1 MLRPTHIKAIKL
13 GAAAAVVLLVGV
25 VFEVRVSSV
34 REAREQVLR
43 DDLATMRA
51 VINQYTLDKNQRPQ
65 SLEDLYSSGYMKSL
79 PKDPFTGSNATWVLE
94 RDQNGCIVGIHSGS
108 DRVGRDGK
116 LIAIQAATNPIAP
129 VTSSCDV

>member
-1 MLRPTHIKAIKL
+1 VGYDVPGRPGNPMSRPTYIRAFRL

-25 VFEVRVSSV
+25 VFELRMSSV

-43 DDLATMRA
+43 DDLAAMR
-51 VINQYTLDKNQRPQ
+51 VDIDQYTADKSQRPR
-65 SLEDLYSSGYMKSL
+65 SLQDLSASGYMKSL
-79 PKDPFTGSNATWVLE
+79 PKEPFTGSNATWVLE

-116 LIAIQAATNPIAP
+116 PY
-129 VTSSCDV
+129 SSW